1 MKATTLLDNLW
12 GFDLCG
18 GKLTI
23 LILQR
28 LQGLGFQEDEDNFSK
43 VHRRDEKRMNI
54 KVVVD
59 MFDNFVISSV
69 WNLIFRWNT
78 VWAINKIN
86 CFVAMTNKKI
96 SLIFVTCKLS
106 PCRLKLLGR
115 TLKSD
120 LSQMS
125 NFRVKTFYQLLIIRP
140 SGQLLCEEWWERG
153 LELSLAWPQIWPR
166 IYGAG
171 SEREQGMRCSWCNVK
186 DRSWSPSDKGV
197 FSHLEATQREWT
209 LLSLSGTRINL
220 TSSLSAIRCC
230 LCGDGCRNLFLKS
243 RLLSLH

>member
-1 MKATTLLDNLW
+1 MKATTLLENLILNLHDKDW
-12 GFDLCG
+12 CQ

-28 LQGLGFQEDEDNFSK
+28 LQGLGFQEDEENFSK

-54 KVVVD
+54 KVVD

-115 TLKSD
+115 TLKSN
-120 LSQMS
+120 LSRMP
-125 NFRVKTFYQLLIIRP
+125 NFCVKTFYQLLLIIRP
-140 SGQLLCEEWWERG
+140 SSRLLWDDSWERSFG
-153 LELSLAWPQIWPR
+153 LSLAWPQIWPR

-171 SEREQGMRCSWCNVK
+171 SERKQGMRCSWCSMK
-186 DRSWSPSDKGV
+186 DRSRSPSGKGV
-197 FSHLEATQREWT
+197 FSHLEATQCEWT
-209 LLSLSGTRINL
+209 EF
-220 TSSLSAIRCC
+220 
-230 LCGDGCRNLFLKS
+230 D
-243 RLLSLH
+243 

>member
-1 MKATTLLDNLW
+1 
-12 GFDLCG
+12 
-18 GKLTI
+18 
-23 LILQR
+23 
-28 LQGLGFQEDEDNFSK
+28 
-43 VHRRDEKRMNI
+43 MNI
-54 KVVVD
+54 KVVD

-106 PCRLKLLGR
+106 LCRLKLLGR

-120 LSQMS
+120 LSQMP
-125 NFRVKTFYQLLIIRP
+125 NFRVKTFYQLLIVRP
-140 SGQLLCEEWWERG
+140 SGRLLCEDWWERS
-153 LELSLAWPQIWPR
+153 LELSLAWHR
-166 IYGAG
+166 RSEARFEAR
-171 SEREQGMRCSWCNVK
+171 SEREQGMRCSWCSVK
-186 DRSWSPSDKGV
+186 DRSWSPSDKVV

-209 LLSLSGTRINL
+209 LLVLSGTRIYL
-220 TSSLSAIRCC
+220 TFSSSALRCR
-230 LCGDGCRNLFLKS
+230 LCGDGCCNLFLKS

>member
-1 MKATTLLDNLW
+1 
-12 GFDLCG
+12 
-18 GKLTI
+18 
-23 LILQR
+23 
-28 LQGLGFQEDEDNFSK
+28 
-43 VHRRDEKRMNI
+43 MNI
-54 KVVVD
+54 KVVD

-120 LSQMS
+120 LSQMP
-125 NFRVKTFYQLLIIRP
+125 NFCVKTFYQLLIIRP
-140 SGQLLCEEWWERG
+140 SGRLLCERS
-153 LELSLAWPQIWPR
+153 LELSHVASNLASYLRW
-166 IYGAG
+166 
-171 SEREQGMRCSWCNVK
+171 SEREQGMRCSWCSVE
-186 DRSWSPSDKGV
+186 DRSRSPSDKGI
-197 FSHLEATQREWT
+197 FTHLEATQREWT
-209 LLSLSGTRINL
+209 LLVLSGTRINL
-220 TSSLSAIRCC
+220 TFSSSALRCR
-230 LCGDGCRNLFLKS
+230 LCGDGCCNLFLKS